1 VDPLQLVSG
10 SIQIGQSIYS
20 FTVCVVCSWV
30 TYTAYILLSIFLVVI
45 RMGLGLSTQ
54 PKILS
59 SDPTSFATTNPVNS
73 APAKAGQQVAP
84 VNEQRN
90 SDEDTC
96 VAGCLCCVLLC
107 SFLGN
112 A

>member
-1 VDPLQLVSG
+1 MLSV
-10 SIQIGQSIYS
+10 
-20 FTVCVVCSWV
+20 SWV

-59 SDPTSFATTNPVNS
+59 SEDTSFATTNPVNS
-73 APAKAGQQVAP
+73 APTKAAHQAAP
-84 VNEQRN
+84 ANEQRN

-96 VAGCLCCVLLC
+96 VAGCMCCFLLC
-107 SFLGN
+107 AALGN